1 VVEQAA
7 GARRRRRPGPG
18 RGVEAAGWR
27 RPGRGGD
34 LPARVQEGAGA
45 RAGGRLRR
53 AERRR
58 REAGQ
63 GRHQVG
69 AVQEGHP
76 TPRQL
81 RRPRRPRR
89 VRREARHHAPH
100 RSGAVVSGKRDYAA
114 VTIVILAAAA
124 TGDTSSS
131 SRLS

>member
-7 GARRRRRPGPG
+7 AARRRRRPGPG
-18 RGVEAAGWR
+18 RGVEAAGRR

-53 AERRR
+53 DERRR

-63 GRHQVG
+63 GRRHQVG

-76 TPRQL
+76 APRQL

-100 RSGAVVSGKRDYAA
+100 RSSAEVAGKRDYAA
-114 VTIVILAAAA
+114 VTVILAAAA
-124 TGDTSSS
+124 TGETPS